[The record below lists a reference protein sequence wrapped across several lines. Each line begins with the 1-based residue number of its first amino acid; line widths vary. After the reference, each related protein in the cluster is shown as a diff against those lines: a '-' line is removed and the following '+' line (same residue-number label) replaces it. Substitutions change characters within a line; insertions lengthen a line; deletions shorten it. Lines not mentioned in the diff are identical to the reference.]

1 MTTNDAFVLGIDFGT
16 STTLIAIP
24 GEPPQ
29 VLVIGETERWIP
41 SVLASSDGQ
50 TWAIGENADASDV
63 RSQIRSPKSFITH
76 DHFGLISNDL
86 GFEIE
91 ADEAVAK
98 ILRVVKERCKDLG
111 ISTRSP
117 IRMSCPAIWDG
128 NQRKRLARI
137 ATEVGFNV
145 DVDHIMDEPIAA
157 AVAWWWH
164 KQNSGE
170 KLQGNHKALI
180 FDLGGGTLDV
190 AVVDVYS
197 TDDHPEITVLAARG
211 TKIAGDKLDED
222 FARHIEARLLHEE
235 GFEFRGGAHESE
247 IAAWIRRYARLAKES
262 LSTKREHRFEPQIPG
277 LDIPSLQLTRMEL
290 EAVFAPLMSV
300 FESCVRATLREA
312 KLKQSSADISVIM
325 QEDIQA
331 IGDEVDFVV
340 LAGGMSRIPY
350 IETKLAEIM
359 TKAHIGFVSTAENS
373 TSSIVEGVANLG
385 EFAGLNVHRPS
396 FDLVIKWQTPQMV
409 NREEC
414 IYRAFQ
420 PLYSDDQLNRR
431 EGLLGMDLD
440 FAPGSD
446 ANNGFHLE
454 IQTVG
459 GKEVSFTLDG
469 VRSTSI
475 VLSAGRN
482 SKVKIKL
489 YMDGKLYIRDD
500 LGRDRKMRIRE
511 WPVLRWGSTGRK
523 MQPLRME
530 TESIDFSNSKTNH
543 WDLNLD

>member
-1 MTTNDAFVLGIDFGT
+1 MSANDSFALGIDFGT

-29 VLVIGETERWIP
+29 VLAIGETKRWIP
-41 SVLASSDGQ
+41 SVLSSNDGS
-50 TWAIGENADASDV
+50 TWAIGENADAADV

-76 DHFGLISNDL
+76 DHFGKITNDL
-86 GFEIE
+86 GVEID
-91 ADEAVAK
+91 ADEAIAK
-98 ILRVVKERCKDLG
+98 VLRVVKEKCKDLG

-117 IRMSCPAIWDG
+117 VRMSCPAIWDG
-128 NQRKRLARI
+128 NQRKRLAKI

-170 KLQGNHKALI
+170 KLEGNHKALV

-211 TKIAGDKLDED
+211 TKMAGDQLDQD
-222 FARHIEARLLHEE
+222 FASHIEERLLTEK
-235 GFEFRGGAHESE
+235 GFEFRGDSKESE
-247 IAAWIRRYARLAKES
+247 IAAWIRRNARLAKET
-262 LSTKREHRFEPQIPG
+262 LSSTREYTFDPQVPG
-277 LDIPSLQLTRMEL
+277 LDIPALEITRMEL
-290 EAVFAPLMSV
+290 EAVFTPLMSI

-312 KLKQSSADISVIM
+312 KLKQSNADISVIM
-325 QEDIQA
+325 QEDIRT
-331 IGDEVDFVV
+331 IGEEVDFVV
-340 LAGGMSRIPY
+340 LAGGMSRIPF

-359 TKAHIGFVSTAENS
+359 PKARIGFVSTPENS
-373 TSSIVEGVANLG
+373 TTAIVEGVANLG

-396 FDLVIKWQTPQMV
+396 FNLVIKWRTPQMV
-409 NREEC
+409 EREEC
-414 IYRAFQ
+414 IYSAFQ

-431 EGLLGMDLD
+431 ESLLGMDLD
-440 FAPGSD
+440 FTPGSD
-446 ANNGFHLE
+446 ASKGFHLE

-459 GKEVSFTLDG
+459 GKAVSFTVDG
-469 VRSTSI
+469 RQTVSI
-475 VLSAGRN
+475 PLSADRN
-482 SKVKIKL
+482 STVKIKL
-489 YMDGKLYIRDD
+489 YMDGKLNIRDALGQD
-500 LGRDRKMRIRE
+500 LKMRIRE

-523 MQPLRME
+523 MQPLRIE
-530 TESIDFSNSKTNH
+530 TEESSFNNLSTNH